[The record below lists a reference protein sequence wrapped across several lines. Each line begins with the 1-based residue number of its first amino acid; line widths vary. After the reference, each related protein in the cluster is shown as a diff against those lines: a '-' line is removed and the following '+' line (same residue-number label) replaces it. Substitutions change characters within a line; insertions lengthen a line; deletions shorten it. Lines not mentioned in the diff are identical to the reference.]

1 MTKQKITVFWF
12 RRDLRLI
19 DNTALFYALQSK
31 HKVLPIFI
39 FDTEI
44 LIKLNS
50 KSDARV
56 SFIHAEISKINNEL
70 FKIGSSLK
78 VLHENP
84 LGAFRKLTEEYEIE
98 AVYTN
103 RDYEPYAIQRDKEVE
118 AFLKSKGI
126 RLHTYKDQV
135 IFEQD
140 EVLKDDGT
148 PYTVF
153 TPYSKKWK
161 LKLANKEIQEFPSQN
176 FQDGF
181 IKTEPFKIPTLQ
193 ELGFEQSSINVPDFD
208 ISEELIRNYADKRDL
223 PALDATSKLGVHL
236 RFGTIS
242 IREATQK
249 ARQFSEIFLNELI
262 WRNFFSSILYHFPY
276 VEKSAFKPKYDLIEW
291 RNNEKEFELWC
302 RGETGYPL
310 VDAGMRELNETG
322 FMHNRVRMVTAS
334 FLTKHLLI
342 DWRWGEAY
350 FAEKLLDF
358 DLASNNGNWQW
369 AAGCGCD
376 AAPYFRVFNPESQQ
390 EKFDGKAEYILKW
403 VPEFGTVQYP
413 QPIVEHKFA
422 RERVLKAYKQATE
435 KT

>member
-1 MTKQKITVFWF
+1 MTKQKITIFWF
-12 RRDLRLI
+12 RSDLRLN
-19 DNTALFYALQSK
+19 DNTALFHALKSGFP
-31 HKVLPIFI
+31 VLPVFI
-39 FDTEI
+39 FDANI
-44 LIKLNS
+44 LQKLNA
-50 KSDARV
+50 KNDARV
-56 SFIHAEISKINNEL
+56 SFIHAEISKIKIEL
-70 FKIGSSLK
+70 EKKGSSLK
-78 VLHENP
+78 VLHDKP
-84 LGAFRKLTEEYEIE
+84 LDAFRKLTEEYEIE

-103 RDYEPYAIQRDKEVE
+103 RDYEPYAIQRDMEIEV
-118 AFLKSKGI
+118 FLKEKGVEFQ
-126 RLHTYKDQV
+126 TFKDQV
-135 IFEQD
+135 IFEHD

-161 LKLANKEIQEFPSQN
+161 QKLGNDKILEFPSQN
-176 FQDGF
+176 HLHGLV
-181 IKTEPFKIPTLQ
+181 KTAQISIPTLQ
-193 ELGFEQSSINVPDFD
+193 ELGFEQSKIKVPDYN
-208 ISEELIRNYADKRDL
+208 ISEKLIQSYAEVRDL

-242 IREATQK
+242 IREATRK
-249 ARQFSEIFLNELI
+249 AIQFSEVFLNELI
-262 WRNFFSSILYHFPY
+262 WRNFFSTILRHFPH
-276 VEKSAFKPKYDLIEW
+276 VEKSAFKPKYDFIEW

-302 RGETGYPL
+302 RGETGYPF

-376 AAPYFRVFNPESQQ
+376 AAPYFRIFNPEAQQ
-390 EKFDGKAEYILKW
+390 KKFDAEARYILKW
-403 VPEFGTVQYP
+403 VPECGTLQYP
-413 QPIVEHKFA
+413 QPIVDHKYA
-422 RERVLKAYKQATE
+422 RERVLKVYRQALE
-435 KT
+435 KS

>member
-12 RRDLRLI
+12 RRDLRLF
-19 DNTALFYALQSK
+19 DNTALFYALNSVFP
-31 HKVLPIFI
+31 VLPVFI
-39 FDTEI
+39 FDINI
-44 LIKLNS
+44 LKKLNV
-50 KSDARV
+50 KNDARV
-56 SFIHAEISKINNEL
+56 SFIHAEILKINSKLAQN
-70 FKIGSSLK
+70 GSSLK
-78 VLHENP
+78 VIHNNP
-84 LGAFRKLTEEYEIE
+84 LNAFRKLTEEYEIE
-98 AVYTN
+98 AVFSN
-103 RDYEPYAIQRDKEVE
+103 RDYEPYAIQRDMEIE

-126 RLHTYKDQV
+126 KLHTYKDQV

-176 FQDGF
+176 FPGGF
-181 IKTEPFKIPTLQ
+181 VKTEPFKIPTLQ
-193 ELGFEQSSINVPDFD
+193 ELGFEQSRINVPDFN

-262 WRNFFSSILYHFPY
+262 WRNFFSSILFHFPY
-276 VEKSAFKPKYDLIEW
+276 VEKSAFKPKYDFIEW
-291 RNNEKEFELWC
+291 RNNEKEFELWS

-376 AAPYFRVFNPESQQ
+376 AAPYFRVFNPEAQQ
-390 EKFDGKAEYILKW
+390 QKFDEKAEYILKW

>member
-1 MTKQKITVFWF
+1 MTKQKIAVFWF

-19 DNTALFYALQSK
+19 DNTALFHALQSK
-31 HKVLPIFI
+31 LPVLPVFI
-39 FDTEI
+39 FDTNI
-44 LIKLNS
+44 LEKLNS

-56 SFIHAEISKINNEL
+56 SFIHVEILKINNEL
-70 FKIGSSLK
+70 EKFGSSLK
-78 VLHENP
+78 VIHDNSLS
-84 LGAFRKLTEEYEIE
+84 AFRKLTEKYEIE
-98 AVYTN
+98 AVFTN
-103 RDYEPYAIQRDKEVE
+103 RDYEPYAIQRDKEIKIFLNNIGI
-118 AFLKSKGI
+118 AFHSF
-126 RLHTYKDQV
+126 KDQV
-135 IFEQD
+135 VFEHD

-161 LKLANKEIQEFPSQN
+161 LNLGNKEIQEFPSQN
-176 FQDGF
+176 YFDGF
-181 IKTEPFKIPTLQ
+181 VKTEPLKIPSLHY
-193 ELGFEQSSINVPDFD
+193 LGFEQSRIKVPDFD
-208 ISEELIRNYADKRDL
+208 ISEQLIKNYAHKRDL
-223 PALDATSKLGVHL
+223 PALNATSKLGVHL

-242 IREATQK
+242 IREATRK
-249 ARQFSEIFLNELI
+249 ALQFSEIFLNELI
-262 WRNFFSSILYHFPY
+262 WRNFFSSILHHFPQ

-376 AAPYFRVFNPESQQ
+376 AAPYFRVFNPEAQQ
-390 EKFDGKAEYILKW
+390 KKFDEKAEYILKW
-403 VPEFGTVQYP
+403 VSEFGTINYP
-413 QPIVEHKFA
+413 QPIVDHNFA
-422 RERVLKAYKQATE
+422 RERVLKVYRRALE
-435 KT
+435 KS